1 MQFENSFDVP
11 LPPAEAWKVLLDV
24 PRIAP
29 CLPGA
34 ELTETLGPD
43 KYKGRA
49 GVKIGPVNLFFAGE
63 AEIVAKDE
71 AARTARIKGKGADT
85 KGRGNANATVDFSLA
100 EQGGGTRVNVVT
112 DLNLTGMVA
121 QYGRASGLMKEIA
134 GAILAQ
140 FADNLRKE
148 IERTG
153 PAAASAAGASS
164 AGASAASSSV
174 ARAASSASASTSAAA
189 SSVSQSAS
197 APASSAASAASPA
210 PAPSPAPT
218 PAPAAVPVSAFAIL
232 WIALKNWLAAK
243 FGRKS

>member
-1 MQFENSFDVP
+1 MQFENSFEVP

-63 AEIVAKDE
+63 AEIVEKDE
-71 AARTARIKGKGADT
+71 AARKARIKGKGNDT
-85 KGRGNANATVDFSLA
+85 KGRGQAAATVDFALVEA
-100 EQGGGTRVNVVT
+100 GAGTRVDVTT
-112 DLNLTGMVA
+112 DLNMTGMVA

-148 IERTG
+148 IERTM
-153 PAAASAAGASS
+153 PAAAAPAPAPGS
-164 AGASAASSSV
+164 AGAGEAAASSS
-174 ARAASSASASTSAAA
+174 AEGAQTQAAATPSTPAPSSA
-189 SSVSQSAS
+189 
-197 APASSAASAASPA
+197 PA
-210 PAPSPAPT
+210 PAP
-218 PAPAAVPVSAFAIL
+218 AAAPVSAFAIL
-232 WIALKNWLAAK
+232 WIALKSWIAGM
-243 FGRKS
+243 FGRK

>member
-49 GVKIGPVNLFFAGE
+49 GVKIGPVNLYFAGE
-63 AEIVAKDE
+63 AEIIEKDE
-71 AARTARIKGKGADT
+71 AARKARLKGRGNDT
-85 KGRGNANATVDFSLA
+85 KGRGQASATVDFNLV
-100 EQGGGTRVNVVT
+100 EHNGGTRVNVLT
-112 DLNLTGMVA
+112 DLNMTGMVA

-134 GAILAQ
+134 GAILTQ

-148 IERTG
+148 IERSMPAPASVTATG
-153 PAAASAAGASS
+153 AQSSDAALAKAAHGPAGEPAAAAE
-164 AGASAASSSV
+164 
-174 ARAASSASASTSAAA
+174 R
-189 SSVSQSAS
+189 
-197 APASSAASAASPA
+197 PASRPA
-210 PAPSPAPT
+210 
-218 PAPAAVPVSAFAIL
+218 APAAAPVSAFAIL
-232 WIALKNWLAAK
+232 WIALKSWIGGL
-243 FGRKS
+243 FGKKSG